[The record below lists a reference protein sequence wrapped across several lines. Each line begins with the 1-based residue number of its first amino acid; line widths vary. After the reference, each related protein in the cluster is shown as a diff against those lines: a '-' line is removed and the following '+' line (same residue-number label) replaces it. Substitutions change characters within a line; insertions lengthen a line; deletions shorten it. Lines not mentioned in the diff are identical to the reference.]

1 MDVHHSEA
9 ISNAVS
15 STARLADNKA
25 FNEQL
30 AKIIIQKGK
39 LIAYL
44 SLLYFLAA
52 MVGIIYF
59 LFA

>member
-1 MDVHHSEA
+1 MDDHYFES
-9 ISNAVS
+9 ISNAFS
-15 STARLADNKA
+15 STARIAYDQA

-30 AKIIIQKGK
+30 AKIINRKGK
-39 LIAYL
+39 LITYL